1 MCYSFISQR
10 RQSGKYLDYYVQKI
24 DYNYDKIINL
34 VMKSNHVD
42 SSLLWI
48 RKWLTMKKKWIMR
61 IKEYLSFM
69 EYIHTNI
76 QIIWYWLNIRT
87 TLKK

>member
-42 SSLLWI
+42 SSLL
-48 RKWLTMKKKWIMR
+48 
-61 IKEYLSFM
+61 
-69 EYIHTNI
+69 
-76 QIIWYWLNIRT
+76 
-87 TLKK
+87 